1 MNVIAVI
8 PARYASTRFPAK
20 LVQDLCG
27 KPVIV
32 RTYEAALQTR
42 LFDEVFVVT
51 DADEIEDVI
60 VAHGGKVI
68 RSQRH
73 HESGSDRI
81 AEAVADLEA
90 DIVVNV
96 QGDEPFI
103 AREPLEALLQAFRE
117 DVDQRIDLGSLMV
130 AITDATEIENPNVVK
145 VVTDRMGYAL
155 YFSRSVIP
163 YPRERVEGLR
173 YLRHIGVYA
182 FRKQALL
189 DFAQWPMQPLEATEK
204 LEQLRYLEF
213 GKRIK
218 MVETSHVGIGIDTVE
233 DLEQARVLFL
243 RQ

>member
-32 RTYEAALQTR
+32 RTYEAALQTQ

-51 DADEIEDVI
+51 DADEIEAAI
-60 VAHGGKVI
+60 KAHGGKVI
-68 RSQRH
+68 RSQRN

-81 AEAVADLEA
+81 AEAVADLKA

-103 AREPLEALLQAFRE
+103 AREPLEALLQAFCE

-130 AITDATEIENPNVVK
+130 AITDTKEIENPNVVK

-163 YPRERVEGLR
+163 YPRERAEGLR
-173 YLRHIGVYA
+173 YMRHIGVYA

-218 MVETSHVGIGIDTVE
+218 MVETSHVGIGIDTPE
-233 DLEQARVLFL
+233 DLEQARVMYL
-243 RQ
+243 RK

>member
-81 AEAVADLEA
+81 AEAVADLKA

-173 YLRHIGVYA
+173 YMRHIGVYA

>member
-32 RTYEAALQTR
+32 RTYEAALQTQ

-51 DADEIEDVI
+51 DADEIEAAVK
-60 VAHGGKVI
+60 AHGGKVI

-81 AEAVADLEA
+81 AEAVVDLKA

-96 QGDEPFI
+96 QGDEPFM

-117 DVDQRIDLGSLMV
+117 DVDQQIDLGSLMV
-130 AITDATEIENPNVVK
+130 AITDTTEIENPNVVK

-163 YPRERVEGLR
+163 YPRERAEGLR
-173 YLRHIGVYA
+173 YMCHIGVYA
-182 FRKQALL
+182 FRIQALL

-218 MVETSHVGIGIDTVE
+218 MVETSHVGIGIDTPE
-233 DLEQARVLFL
+233 DLEQARLMFS

>member
-32 RTYEAALQTR
+32 RTYEAALQTQ

-51 DADEIEDVI
+51 DADEIEAAI
-60 VAHGGKVI
+60 KAHGGKVI
-68 RSQRH
+68 RSQRN

-81 AEAVADLEA
+81 AEAVADLKA

-130 AITDATEIENPNVVK
+130 AITDTTEIENPNVVK

-163 YPRERVEGLR
+163 YPRERAEGLR
-173 YLRHIGVYA
+173 YMRHIGVYA

-218 MVETSHVGIGIDTVE
+218 MVETSHVGIGIDTPE
-233 DLEQARVLFL
+233 DLEQARVMYL
-243 RQ
+243 RK

>member
-1 MNVIAVI
+1 MKVIAVI

-130 AITDATEIENPNVVK
+130 AITDTTEIENPNVVK

-173 YLRHIGVYA
+173 YMRHIGVYA

-218 MVETSHVGIGIDTVE
+218 MVETSHVGIGIDTPK
-233 DLEQARVLFL
+233 DLEQARVMFS

>member
-130 AITDATEIENPNVVK
+130 AITDTTEIENPNVVK

-173 YLRHIGVYA
+173 YMRHIGVYA

-189 DFAQWPMQPLEATEK
+189 DFAQWPLQPLEATEK

-218 MVETSHVGIGIDTVE
+218 MVETSHVGIGIDTIE

>member
-32 RTYEAALQTR
+32 RTYEAAVASQ
-42 LFDEVFVVT
+42 LFDAVFVVT
-51 DADEIEDVI
+51 DAQEIEDVI
-60 VAHGGKVI
+60 VAHGGRVI

-130 AITDATEIENPNVVK
+130 PITAEADIQNPNVVK

-163 YPRERVEGLR
+163 FPRERREGLR
-173 YLRHIGVYA
+173 YMRHIGVYA

-218 MVETSHVGIGIDTVE
+218 MVETTHVGIGIDTPE
-233 DLEQARVLFL
+233 DLEQARVLFS

>member
-32 RTYEAALQTR
+32 RTYEAALQTQ

-51 DADEIEDVI
+51 DADEIEAAVK
-60 VAHGGKVI
+60 AHGGKVI
-68 RSQRH
+68 RSLRH

-81 AEAVADLEA
+81 AEAVVDLKA

-96 QGDEPFI
+96 QGDEPFM

-130 AITDATEIENPNVVK
+130 AITDTTEIENPNVVK

-163 YPRERVEGLR
+163 
-173 YLRHIGVYA
+173 
-182 FRKQALL
+182 
-189 DFAQWPMQPLEATEK
+189 
-204 LEQLRYLEF
+204 
-213 GKRIK
+213 
-218 MVETSHVGIGIDTVE
+218 
-233 DLEQARVLFL
+233 
-243 RQ
+243 

>member
-32 RTYEAALQTR
+32 RTYEAAVASQ
-42 LFDEVFVVT
+42 LFDAVFVVT
-51 DADEIEDVI
+51 DAQEIEDVI

-130 AITDATEIENPNVVK
+130 PITAEADIQNPNVVK

-163 YPRERVEGLR
+163 FPRERREGLR
-173 YLRHIGVYA
+173 YMRHIGVYA

-218 MVETSHVGIGIDTVE
+218 MVETTHVGIGIDTPE
-233 DLEQARVLFL
+233 DLEQARVLFS